1 VEFSENP
8 VFSHSVAKNLFCEL
22 SEMFLPK
29 QRIVFGKLFRCE
41 IRGMFTVNC
50 QWKSGKVNLE
60 VLVFL
65 VDIVDNSLN
74 GGFY

>member
-1 VEFSENP
+1 
-8 VFSHSVAKNLFCEL
+8 
-22 SEMFLPK
+22 MFLPK